1 MEPISG
7 GEVKILYHVG
17 QPKQDKGVASSF
29 KRTLSS
35 TNWSTAK
42 KGPEKGRGN

>member
-7 GEVKILYHVG
+7 GEVKILHHVG
-17 QPKQDKGVASSF
+17 QGKQDKGVASSF

-42 KGPEKGRGN
+42 NGPEKGRRN